1 MSYKSFL
8 QDDSYYKGSVHKND
22 TSIPTLR
29 VVNRCFEE
37 DTELDSYQRF
47 INMQPLS
54 LKTGLFGTVKLIND
68 RDANKKTKTVG
79 QHQKQERKNRF
90 QTGNYPSNK
99 NASASRELRA
109 LSEMK
114 LSKPSKTLYPNKNS
128 EDTKDPKKSGNLFQ
142 REDDSI
148 TAEKKNKVNE
158 EDMDQSILYQRNSF
172 EEDKKLE
179 NFYKNETKVDGGGL
193 IPSTSCEDSNEKKEF
208 LGKKTDRPF
217 FDSKKKD
224 KSQNK
229 NNSDNKLKDENKVN
243 KLLSGTSPT
252 CSPNINDS
260 IKDNKKV
267 LDKKTEEI
275 EEELNNFEK
284 QNKSN
289 KYTNIPLK
297 SPSLSF
303 NKKVNKFKAE
313 ESEKT
318 NFNGTQDTKNNK
330 NEANICL
337 DINIKFRRD
346 NSKISIRR
354 SFYNKYLN
362 DINIEIKND
371 ELKLDKFSNV
381 KEIDITN
388 LEILKKLKEKKWK
401 DIIKLTSEDN
411 KRKIDGIYKDKI
423 IEEEAIELLE
433 MPLIDYYN
441 KFLNEGLAT
450 FLDKKRDELVN
461 FIKNKKYGKIIDN
474 LKENNKNGDIIRKF
488 VRIKGL
494 NAEGKKQKEHVFSN
508 TKDNKIPKELKN
520 VKYCYY
526 NIKEKQKVNFENYA
540 NKIYGN
546 MSFDPTKDSKEVIE
560 DYIEKLRNLAN
571 SFFPK

>member
-1 MSYKSFL
+1 MSYISFL

-37 DTELDSYQRF
+37 DTELDRYQRF

-68 RDANKKTKTVG
+68 RDANKKTKTGG

-158 EDMDQSILYQRNSF
+158 EDMDQSILYQRNSL

-179 NFYKNETKVDGGGL
+179 NFYQNETKIDNNNL
-193 IPSTSCEDSNEKKEF
+193 IPSTSYEDSNEKKEF

-252 CSPNINDS
+252 CNLNINNS
-260 IKDNKKV
+260 IKDNKKA
-267 LDKKTEEI
+267 LDKNTEEI
-275 EEELNNFEK
+275 KELNDFEK
-284 QNKSN
+284 LN
-289 KYTNIPLK
+289 NI
-297 SPSLSF
+297 
-303 NKKVNKFKAE
+303 NKFKAE

-337 DINIKFRRD
+337 DIKIKFRRD

-354 SFYNKYLN
+354 FVYNKYLN
-362 DINIEIKND
+362 DINKKIKND

-411 KRKIDGIYKDKI
+411 KRKINGIYKDKI
-423 IEEEAIELLE
+423 IEEEAIKLLE

-441 KFLNEGLAT
+441 KFLNDESLDN
-450 FLDKKRDELVN
+450 FLKKKRNELVN

-474 LKENNKNGDIIRKF
+474 LKENNENGDIIRKF

-508 TKDNKIPKELKN
+508 AKDNKIPKELKN
-520 VKYCYY
+520 VNYCYY

>member
-1 MSYKSFL
+1 MSYISFL

-68 RDANKKTKTVG
+68 RDDNKKTKTVG

-114 LSKPSKTLYPNKNS
+114 LSKPTKTLYPNKNS

-158 EDMDQSILYQRNSF
+158 EDMDQSILYQRNSL

-179 NFYKNETKVDGGGL
+179 NFYQNETKIDNNNL
-193 IPSTSCEDSNEKKEF
+193 IPSTSYEDSNEKKEF

-252 CSPNINDS
+252 CSPNINNS
-260 IKDNKKV
+260 IKDNKKA
-267 LDKKTEEI
+267 LDKNTEEI
-275 EEELNNFEK
+275 KELNDFEK
-284 QNKSN
+284 LN
-289 KYTNIPLK
+289 NI
-297 SPSLSF
+297 
-303 NKKVNKFKAE
+303 NKFKAE

-337 DINIKFRRD
+337 DIKIKFRRD

-354 SFYNKYLN
+354 FVYNKYLN
-362 DINIEIKND
+362 DINKKIKND

-388 LEILKKLKEKKWK
+388 LEILNELKEKTWK

-411 KRKIDGIYKDKI
+411 KRKINGIYKDKI
-423 IEEEAIELLE
+423 IEEEAIKLLE
-433 MPLIDYYN
+433 MPFIDYYN

-508 TKDNKIPKELKN
+508 AKDNKIPKELKN
-520 VKYCYY
+520 VNYCYY
-526 NIKEKQKVNFENYA
+526 NIKEKQKENFQNYA
-540 NKIYGN
+540 KEKYKNL
-546 MSFDPTKDSKEVIE
+546 SFGPEDSKKAID
-560 DYIEKLRNLAN
+560 DYVEKLRNLAN
-571 SFFPK
+571 SFFPKLN

>member
-1 MSYKSFL
+1 MSYISFL
-8 QDDSYYKGSVHKND
+8 QDDSYYKGSIHKND

-68 RDANKKTKTVG
+68 RDDNKKTKTVG

-90 QTGNYPSNK
+90 RTGNYPSDK

-114 LSKPSKTLYPNKNS
+114 LSKPTKTLYPNKNS

-148 TAEKKNKVNE
+148 TAEKKNKVYE
-158 EDMDQSILYQRNSF
+158 EDTDQSILYQRNSF
-172 EEDKKLE
+172 EEDKKFE

-217 FDSKKKD
+217 FDSKEKD

-229 NNSDNKLKDENKVN
+229 NNSDNKLKDEKKVN

-252 CSPNINDS
+252 CSPNINNS
-260 IKDNKKV
+260 IKDNKKA
-267 LDKKTEEI
+267 LDKNTEEI
-275 EEELNNFEK
+275 KELNDFEK
-284 QNKSN
+284 LN
-289 KYTNIPLK
+289 NI
-297 SPSLSF
+297 
-303 NKKVNKFKAE
+303 NKFKAE

-337 DINIKFRRD
+337 EINIKFRRD
-346 NSKISIRR
+346 NSKISIMRF
-354 SFYNKYLN
+354 FYNKPLN

-388 LEILKKLKEKKWK
+388 LEILNKLKEKTWK

-411 KRKIDGIYKDKI
+411 KRKINDIYKDKI
-423 IEEEAIELLE
+423 IEEEAIKLLE
-433 MPLIDYYN
+433 MPFIDYYN

-461 FIKNKKYGKIIDN
+461 FIKNKKYGRIIDN

-494 NAEGKKQKEHVFSN
+494 NAEGKKQKENDFSN
-508 TKDNKIPKELKN
+508 AKDNKIPKELKN
-520 VKYCYY
+520 VNYCYY
-526 NIKEKQKVNFENYA
+526 NIKEKQKENFQNYA
-540 NKIYGN
+540 KEKYKNL
-546 MSFDPTKDSKEVIE
+546 SFGPEDSKKAID

-571 SFFPK
+571 SFFPKLN

>member
-8 QDDSYYKGSVHKND
+8 QDDSYYKGSIHKND

-68 RDANKKTKTVG
+68 RDDNKKTKTVG

-158 EDMDQSILYQRNSF
+158 EDMDQSILYQRNSL

-179 NFYKNETKVDGGGL
+179 NFYQNETKIDDNNL
-193 IPSTSCEDSNEKKEF
+193 IPSTSYEDSNEKKKF

-217 FDSKKKD
+217 FDTKKKD

-252 CSPNINDS
+252 CSPNINNS
-260 IKDNKKV
+260 IKDNKKA
-267 LDKKTEEI
+267 LDKNTEEI
-275 EEELNNFEK
+275 KELNDFEK
-284 QNKSN
+284 LN
-289 KYTNIPLK
+289 NI
-297 SPSLSF
+297 
-303 NKKVNKFKAE
+303 NKFKAE

-337 DINIKFRRD
+337 EINIKFRRD
-346 NSKISIRR
+346 NSKISIMRF
-354 SFYNKYLN
+354 FYNKPLN

-388 LEILKKLKEKKWK
+388 LEILNELKEKTWK

-411 KRKIDGIYKDKI
+411 KRKINGIYKDKI
-423 IEEEAIELLE
+423 IEEEAIKLLE
-433 MPLIDYYN
+433 MRLIDYYN
-441 KFLNEGLAT
+441 KFLNDESLDN
-450 FLDKKRDELVN
+450 FLKKKRNELVN

-508 TKDNKIPKELKN
+508 AKDNKIPKELKN
-520 VKYCYY
+520 VNYCYY
-526 NIKEKQKVNFENYA
+526 NIKEKQKENFENYA

-546 MSFDPTKDSKEVIE
+546 MSFDPTEDSKEVIE

>member
-1 MSYKSFL
+1 MSYISFL
-8 QDDSYYKGSVHKND
+8 QDDSYYKGSIHKND

-158 EDMDQSILYQRNSF
+158 EDMDQSILYQRNSL

-179 NFYKNETKVDGGGL
+179 NFYQNETKINDNNL
-193 IPSTSCEDSNEKKEF
+193 IPSTSYEDSNEKKEF

-229 NNSDNKLKDENKVN
+229 NNSDNKLKDENEVN
-243 KLLSGTSPT
+243 KLLSGTRPT
-252 CSPNINDS
+252 CNLNINNS
-260 IKDNKKV
+260 IKDNKKA
-267 LDKKTEEI
+267 LDKNTEEI
-275 EEELNNFEK
+275 KELNDFEK
-284 QNKSN
+284 LN
-289 KYTNIPLK
+289 NI
-297 SPSLSF
+297 
-303 NKKVNKFKAE
+303 NKFKAE

-346 NSKISIRR
+346 NSKISIMRF
-354 SFYNKYLN
+354 FYNKPLN
-362 DINIEIKND
+362 DINTEIKND

-388 LEILKKLKEKKWK
+388 LEILNKLKEKKWK

-423 IEEEAIELLE
+423 IEEEAIKLLE

-441 KFLNEGLAT
+441 KFLNDESLDN
-450 FLDKKRDELVN
+450 FLKKKRNELVN

-474 LKENNKNGDIIRKF
+474 LKENNENGDIIRKF

-494 NAEGKKQKEHVFSN
+494 NAEGNKQKKPVGSN
-508 TKDNKIPKELKN
+508 AKDNKIPKELKN

>member
-1 MSYKSFL
+1 MSYISFL
-8 QDDSYYKGSVHKND
+8 QDDSYYKGSIHKND

-114 LSKPSKTLYPNKNS
+114 LSKPTKTLYPNKNS

-158 EDMDQSILYQRNSF
+158 EDMDQSILYQRNSL

-179 NFYKNETKVDGGGL
+179 NFYQNETKIDDNNL
-193 IPSTSCEDSNEKKEF
+193 IPSTSYEDSNEKKEF

-217 FDSKKKD
+217 FDSKEKD

-252 CSPNINDS
+252 CSPNINNS
-260 IKDNKKV
+260 IKDNKKA
-267 LDKKTEEI
+267 LDKNTEEI
-275 EEELNNFEK
+275 KELNDFEK
-284 QNKSN
+284 LN
-289 KYTNIPLK
+289 NI
-297 SPSLSF
+297 
-303 NKKVNKFKAE
+303 NKFKAE

-337 DINIKFRRD
+337 DIKIKFRRD
-346 NSKISIRR
+346 NSKISIMRF
-354 SFYNKYLN
+354 FYNKPLN

-388 LEILKKLKEKKWK
+388 LEILNKLKEKTWK

-423 IEEEAIELLE
+423 IEEEAIKLLE

-441 KFLNEGLAT
+441 KFLNDESLDN
-450 FLDKKRDELVN
+450 FLKKKRNELVN

-474 LKENNKNGDIIRKF
+474 LKENNENGDIIRKF

-494 NAEGKKQKEHVFSN
+494 NAEGNKQKKPVGSN
-508 TKDNKIPKELKN
+508 AKDNKIPKELKN
-520 VKYCYY
+520 VNYCYY

>member
-1 MSYKSFL
+1 MSYISFL
-8 QDDSYYKGSVHKND
+8 QDDSYYKGSIHKND

-114 LSKPSKTLYPNKNS
+114 LSKPTKTLYPNKNS

-158 EDMDQSILYQRNSF
+158 EDMDQSILYQRNSL

-179 NFYKNETKVDGGGL
+179 NFYQNETKIDDNNL
-193 IPSTSCEDSNEKKEF
+193 IPSTSYEDSNEKKEF

-252 CSPNINDS
+252 CSPNINNS
-260 IKDNKKV
+260 IKDNKKA
-267 LDKKTEEI
+267 LDKNTEEI
-275 EEELNNFEK
+275 KELNDFEK
-284 QNKSN
+284 LN
-289 KYTNIPLK
+289 NI
-297 SPSLSF
+297 
-303 NKKVNKFKAE
+303 NKFKAE

-337 DINIKFRRD
+337 DIKIKFRRD

-354 SFYNKYLN
+354 FVYNKYLN
-362 DINIEIKND
+362 DINKKIKND

-411 KRKIDGIYKDKI
+411 KRKINGIYKDKI
-423 IEEEAIELLE
+423 IEEEAIKLLE
-433 MPLIDYYN
+433 MPFIDYYN

-474 LKENNKNGDIIRKF
+474 LKENNENGGVEEIRKF

-494 NAEGKKQKEHVFSN
+494 NVEGKKQKKTVGSN
-508 TKDNKIPKELKN
+508 AKDNKIPKELKN

-526 NIKEKQKVNFENYA
+526 NIKEKQKENFENYA

>member
-1 MSYKSFL
+1 MSYISFL
-8 QDDSYYKGSVHKND
+8 QDDSYYKGSIHKND

-114 LSKPSKTLYPNKNS
+114 LSKPTKTLYPNKNS

-158 EDMDQSILYQRNSF
+158 EDMDQSILYQRNSL

-179 NFYKNETKVDGGGL
+179 NFYQNETKVDGGGL

-217 FDSKKKD
+217 FDSKEKD

-252 CSPNINDS
+252 CSPNINNS
-260 IKDNKKV
+260 IKDNKKA
-267 LDKKTEEI
+267 LDKNTEEI
-275 EEELNNFEK
+275 KELNDFEK
-284 QNKSN
+284 LN
-289 KYTNIPLK
+289 NI
-297 SPSLSF
+297 
-303 NKKVNKFKAE
+303 NKFKAE

-337 DINIKFRRD
+337 DIDIKFRRD
-346 NSKISIRR
+346 NSKISIMRF
-354 SFYNKYLN
+354 FYNKPLN

-388 LEILKKLKEKKWK
+388 LEILKELKEKTWK

-411 KRKIDGIYKDKI
+411 KRKINGIYKDKI
-423 IEEEAIELLE
+423 IEEEAIKLLE
-433 MPLIDYYN
+433 MPFIDYYN

-494 NAEGKKQKEHVFSN
+494 NAEGNKQKELVGSN
-508 TKDNKIPKELKN
+508 AKDNKIPKELKN
-520 VKYCYY
+520 VKYYYY

>member
-1 MSYKSFL
+1 MSYISFL
-8 QDDSYYKGSVHKND
+8 QDDSYYKGSIHKND

-99 NASASRELRA
+99 NGSASRELRA

-114 LSKPSKTLYPNKNS
+114 LSKPTKTLYPNKNS

-158 EDMDQSILYQRNSF
+158 EDMDQSILYQRNSL

-179 NFYKNETKVDGGGL
+179 NFYQNETKIDDNNL
-193 IPSTSCEDSNEKKEF
+193 IPSTSYEDSNEKKKF

-217 FDSKKKD
+217 FDTKKKD

-252 CSPNINDS
+252 CSPNINNS
-260 IKDNKKV
+260 IKDNKKA
-267 LDKKTEEI
+267 LDKNTEEI
-275 EEELNNFEK
+275 KELNDFEK
-284 QNKSN
+284 LN
-289 KYTNIPLK
+289 NI
-297 SPSLSF
+297 
-303 NKKVNKFKAE
+303 NKFKEE
-313 ESEKT
+313 ESEKI

-337 DINIKFRRD
+337 DIKIKFRRD

-354 SFYNKYLN
+354 FVYNKHLN
-362 DINIEIKND
+362 DINKKIKND

-388 LEILKKLKEKKWK
+388 LEILNKLKEKKWK

-433 MPLIDYYN
+433 MRFIDYYN

-494 NAEGKKQKEHVFSN
+494 NAEGNKQKKPVGSN
-508 TKDNKIPKELKN
+508 AKDNKIPKELKN

-526 NIKEKQKVNFENYA
+526 NIKEKQKENFENYA

-546 MSFDPTKDSKEVIE
+546 MSFDPTEDSFEVIE

>member
-1 MSYKSFL
+1 MY
-8 QDDSYYKGSVHKND
+8 
-22 TSIPTLR
+22 
-29 VVNRCFEE
+29 
-37 DTELDSYQRF
+37 EL
-47 INMQPLS
+47 
-54 LKTGLFGTVKLIND
+54 
-68 RDANKKTKTVG
+68 
-79 QHQKQERKNRF
+79 
-90 QTGNYPSNK
+90 
-99 NASASRELRA
+99 
-109 LSEMK
+109 
-114 LSKPSKTLYPNKNS
+114 KP
-128 EDTKDPKKSGNLFQ
+128 
-142 REDDSI
+142 
-148 TAEKKNKVNE
+148 
-158 EDMDQSILYQRNSF
+158 F
-172 EEDKKLE
+172 EEDKKYDLYE
-179 NFYKNETKVDGGGL
+179 NYTKIDGDNL
-193 IPSTSCEDSNEKKEF
+193 TPSTSYENSNSKKEF

-217 FDSKKKD
+217 FDSKEKD

-275 EEELNNFEK
+275 EEELNIFEK
-284 QNKSN
+284 QNKSI

-337 DINIKFRRD
+337 DIKIKFRRD
-346 NSKISIRR
+346 NSKISIMRF
-354 SFYNKYLN
+354 FYNKPLN

-388 LEILKKLKEKKWK
+388 LEILNKLKEKTWK

-411 KRKIDGIYKDKI
+411 KRKINDIYKDKI
-423 IEEEAIELLE
+423 IEEEAIKLLE
-433 MPLIDYYN
+433 MPFIDYYN

-461 FIKNKKYGKIIDN
+461 FIKNKKYGRIIDN

-508 TKDNKIPKELKN
+508 AKDNKIPKELKN
-520 VKYCYY
+520 VNYCYY
-526 NIKEKQKVNFENYA
+526 NIKEKQKENFQNYA
-540 NKIYGN
+540 KEKYKNL
-546 MSFDPTKDSKEVIE
+546 SFGPEDSKKAID

-571 SFFPK
+571 SFFPKLN

>member
-1 MSYKSFL
+1 MSYISFL

-114 LSKPSKTLYPNKNS
+114 LSKPTKTLYPNKNS

-158 EDMDQSILYQRNSF
+158 EDMDQSILYQRNSL

-179 NFYKNETKVDGGGL
+179 NFYQNETKIDNNNL
-193 IPSTSCEDSNEKKEF
+193 IPSTSYEDSNEKKEF

-252 CSPNINDS
+252 CSPNINNS
-260 IKDNKKV
+260 IKDNKKA
-267 LDKKTEEI
+267 LDKNTEEI
-275 EEELNNFEK
+275 KELNDFEK
-284 QNKSN
+284 LN
-289 KYTNIPLK
+289 NI
-297 SPSLSF
+297 
-303 NKKVNKFKAE
+303 NKFKAE

-337 DINIKFRRD
+337 DIKIKFRRD

-354 SFYNKYLN
+354 FVYNKYLN
-362 DINIEIKND
+362 DINKKIKND

-388 LEILKKLKEKKWK
+388 LEILNKLKEKTWK

-441 KFLNEGLAT
+441 KFLNDESLDN
-450 FLDKKRDELVN
+450 FLKKKRNELVN

-508 TKDNKIPKELKN
+508 AKDNKIPKELKN
-520 VKYCYY
+520 VNYCYY
-526 NIKEKQKVNFENYA
+526 NIKEKQKENFQNYA
-540 NKIYGN
+540 KEKYKNL
-546 MSFDPTKDSKEVIE
+546 SFGPEDSKKAID
-560 DYIEKLRNLAN
+560 DYVEKLRNLAN

>member
-1 MSYKSFL
+1 MSYISFL

-114 LSKPSKTLYPNKNS
+114 LSKPTKTLYPNKNS

-158 EDMDQSILYQRNSF
+158 EDMDQSILYQRNSL

-179 NFYKNETKVDGGGL
+179 NFYQNETKIDNNNL
-193 IPSTSCEDSNEKKEF
+193 IPSTSYEDSNEKKEF

-252 CSPNINDS
+252 CSPNINNS
-260 IKDNKKV
+260 IKDNKKA
-267 LDKKTEEI
+267 LDKNTEEI
-275 EEELNNFEK
+275 KELNDFEK
-284 QNKSN
+284 LN
-289 KYTNIPLK
+289 NI
-297 SPSLSF
+297 
-303 NKKVNKFKAE
+303 NKFKAE

-337 DINIKFRRD
+337 DIKIKFRRD

-354 SFYNKYLN
+354 FVYNKYLN
-362 DINIEIKND
+362 DINKKIKND

-388 LEILKKLKEKKWK
+388 LEILNELKEKTWK

-411 KRKIDGIYKDKI
+411 KIKINGIYKDKI
-423 IEEEAIELLE
+423 IEEEAIKLLE
-433 MPLIDYYN
+433 MPFIDYYN

-508 TKDNKIPKELKN
+508 AKDNKIPKELKN
-520 VKYCYY
+520 VNYCYY
-526 NIKEKQKVNFENYA
+526 NIKEKQKENFQNYA
-540 NKIYGN
+540 KEKYKNL
-546 MSFDPTKDSKEVIE
+546 SFGPEDSKKAID

>member
-1 MSYKSFL
+1 MSYISFL

-37 DTELDSYQRF
+37 DTELDRYQRF

-158 EDMDQSILYQRNSF
+158 EDMDQSILYQRNSL

-179 NFYKNETKVDGGGL
+179 NFYQNETKIDNNNL
-193 IPSTSCEDSNEKKEF
+193 IPSTSYEDSNEKKEF

-252 CSPNINDS
+252 CNLNINNS
-260 IKDNKKV
+260 IKDNKKA
-267 LDKKTEEI
+267 LDKNTEEI
-275 EEELNNFEK
+275 KELNDFEK
-284 QNKSN
+284 LN
-289 KYTNIPLK
+289 NI
-297 SPSLSF
+297 
-303 NKKVNKFKAE
+303 NKFKAE
-313 ESEKT
+313 ESEKI

-337 DINIKFRRD
+337 DIKIKFRRD

-354 SFYNKYLN
+354 FVYNKYLN
-362 DINIEIKND
+362 DINKKIKND

-411 KRKIDGIYKDKI
+411 KRKINGIYKDKI
-423 IEEEAIELLE
+423 IEEEAIKLLE

-441 KFLNEGLAT
+441 KFLNDESLDN
-450 FLDKKRDELVN
+450 FLKKKRNELVN

-474 LKENNKNGDIIRKF
+474 LKENNENGDIIRKF

-494 NAEGKKQKEHVFSN
+494 NAEGNKQKKPVGSN
-508 TKDNKIPKELKN
+508 AKDNKIPKELKN
-520 VKYCYY
+520 VKYYYY

>member
-1 MSYKSFL
+1 MSYISFL
-8 QDDSYYKGSVHKND
+8 QDDSYYKGSVHNND

-114 LSKPSKTLYPNKNS
+114 LSKPTKTLYPNKNS

-158 EDMDQSILYQRNSF
+158 EDMDQSILYQRNSL

-179 NFYKNETKVDGGGL
+179 NFYQNETKIDNNNL
-193 IPSTSCEDSNEKKEF
+193 IPSTSYEDSNEKKEF

-252 CSPNINDS
+252 CSPNINNS
-260 IKDNKKV
+260 IKDNKKA
-267 LDKKTEEI
+267 LDKNTEEI
-275 EEELNNFEK
+275 KELNDFEK
-284 QNKSN
+284 LN
-289 KYTNIPLK
+289 NI
-297 SPSLSF
+297 
-303 NKKVNKFKAE
+303 NKFKAE

-337 DINIKFRRD
+337 DIKIKFRRD
-346 NSKISIRR
+346 NSKISIMRF
-354 SFYNKYLN
+354 FYNKPLN

-371 ELKLDKFSNV
+371 ELKLDNFSNV

-388 LEILKKLKEKKWK
+388 LEILNELKEKTWK

-411 KRKIDGIYKDKI
+411 KRKINGIYKDKI
-423 IEEEAIELLE
+423 IEEEAIKLLE

-441 KFLNEGLAT
+441 KFLNDESLDN
-450 FLDKKRDELVN
+450 FLKKKRNELVN

-494 NAEGKKQKEHVFSN
+494 NAEGNEQKKLVGSN
-508 TKDNKIPKELKN
+508 AKDNKIPKELKN
-520 VKYCYY
+520 VKYYYY
-526 NIKEKQKVNFENYA
+526 NIKEKQKVNFENYD

>member
-1 MSYKSFL
+1 MSYISFL

-68 RDANKKTKTVG
+68 RDDNKKTKTVG

-114 LSKPSKTLYPNKNS
+114 LSKPTKTLYPNKNS

-142 REDDSI
+142 KEDDSI

-158 EDMDQSILYQRNSF
+158 EDMDQSILYQRNSL

-179 NFYKNETKVDGGGL
+179 NFYQNETKIDDNNL
-193 IPSTSCEDSNEKKEF
+193 IPSTSYEDSNEKKEF

-217 FDSKKKD
+217 FDSKEKD

-252 CSPNINDS
+252 CSPNINNS
-260 IKDNKKV
+260 IKDNKKA
-267 LDKKTEEI
+267 LDKNTEEI
-275 EEELNNFEK
+275 KELNDFEK
-284 QNKSN
+284 LN
-289 KYTNIPLK
+289 NI
-297 SPSLSF
+297 
-303 NKKVNKFKAE
+303 NKFKAE

-337 DINIKFRRD
+337 DIKIKFRRD
-346 NSKISIRR
+346 NSKISIMRF
-354 SFYNKYLN
+354 FYNKPLN
-362 DINIEIKND
+362 DINTETKND
-371 ELKLDKFSNV
+371 ELKLDNFSNV

-388 LEILKKLKEKKWK
+388 LEILNELKEKTWK

-411 KRKIDGIYKDKI
+411 KRKINGIYKDKI
-423 IEEEAIELLE
+423 IEEEAIKLLE

-508 TKDNKIPKELKN
+508 AKDNKIPKELKN
-520 VKYCYY
+520 VNYCYY
-526 NIKEKQKVNFENYA
+526 NIKEKQKENFQNYA
-540 NKIYGN
+540 KEKYKNL
-546 MSFDPTKDSKEVIE
+546 SFGPEDSKKAID
-560 DYIEKLRNLAN
+560 DYVEKLRNLAN

>member
-1 MSYKSFL
+1 MSYISFL
-8 QDDSYYKGSVHKND
+8 QDDSYYKGSIHKND

-68 RDANKKTKTVG
+68 RDDNKKTKTVG

-114 LSKPSKTLYPNKNS
+114 LSKPTKTLYPNKNS

-158 EDMDQSILYQRNSF
+158 EDMDQSILYQRNSL

-179 NFYKNETKVDGGGL
+179 NFYQNETKIDDNNL
-193 IPSTSCEDSNEKKEF
+193 IPSTSYEDSNEKKKF

-217 FDSKKKD
+217 FDTKKKD

-252 CSPNINDS
+252 CSPNINNS
-260 IKDNKKV
+260 IKDNKKA
-267 LDKKTEEI
+267 LDKNTEEI
-275 EEELNNFEK
+275 KELNDFEK
-284 QNKSN
+284 LN
-289 KYTNIPLK
+289 NI
-297 SPSLSF
+297 
-303 NKKVNKFKAE
+303 NKFKAE

-337 DINIKFRRD
+337 EINIKFRRD
-346 NSKISIRR
+346 NSKISIMRF
-354 SFYNKYLN
+354 FYNKPLN

-388 LEILKKLKEKKWK
+388 LEILNELKEKTWK

-411 KRKIDGIYKDKI
+411 KRKINGIYKDKI
-423 IEEEAIELLE
+423 IEEEAIKLLE

-508 TKDNKIPKELKN
+508 AKDNKIPKELKN
-520 VKYCYY
+520 VNYCYY
-526 NIKEKQKVNFENYA
+526 NIKEKQKENFENYA

-546 MSFDPTKDSKEVIE
+546 MSFDPTEDSKEVIE

>member
-1 MSYKSFL
+1 MSYISFL
-8 QDDSYYKGSVHKND
+8 QDDSYYKGSIHKND

-114 LSKPSKTLYPNKNS
+114 LSKPTKTLYPNKNS

-158 EDMDQSILYQRNSF
+158 EDMDQSILYQRNSL

-179 NFYKNETKVDGGGL
+179 NFYQNETKIDNNNL
-193 IPSTSCEDSNEKKEF
+193 IPSTSYEDSNEKKEF

-217 FDSKKKD
+217 FDTKKKD

-252 CSPNINDS
+252 
-260 IKDNKKV
+260 
-267 LDKKTEEI
+267 
-275 EEELNNFEK
+275 
-284 QNKSN
+284 
-289 KYTNIPLK
+289 
-297 SPSLSF
+297 
-303 NKKVNKFKAE
+303 
-313 ESEKT
+313 
-318 NFNGTQDTKNNK
+318 KNNK

-337 DINIKFRRD
+337 DIKIKFRRD

-354 SFYNKYLN
+354 FVYNKYLN
-362 DINIEIKND
+362 DINKKIKND

-411 KRKIDGIYKDKI
+411 KRKINGIYKDKI
-423 IEEEAIELLE
+423 IEEEAIKLLE

-441 KFLNEGLAT
+441 KFLNDESLDN
-450 FLDKKRDELVN
+450 FLKKKRNELVN

-474 LKENNKNGDIIRKF
+474 LKENNENGDIIRKF

-494 NAEGKKQKEHVFSN
+494 NAEGNKQKKPVGSN
-508 TKDNKIPKELKN
+508 AKDNKIPKELKN
-520 VKYCYY
+520 VKCCYY
-526 NIKEKQKVNFENYA
+526 NIKEKQKENFENYA

>member
-1 MSYKSFL
+1 MSYISFL

-114 LSKPSKTLYPNKNS
+114 LSKPTKTLYPNKNS

-158 EDMDQSILYQRNSF
+158 EDMDQSILYQRNSL

-179 NFYKNETKVDGGGL
+179 NFYQNETKIDNNNL
-193 IPSTSCEDSNEKKEF
+193 IPSTSYEDSNEKKEF

-252 CSPNINDS
+252 CSPNINNS
-260 IKDNKKV
+260 IKDNKKA
-267 LDKKTEEI
+267 LDKNTEEI
-275 EEELNNFEK
+275 KELNDFEK
-284 QNKSN
+284 LN
-289 KYTNIPLK
+289 NI
-297 SPSLSF
+297 
-303 NKKVNKFKAE
+303 NKFKAE

-337 DINIKFRRD
+337 DIKIKFRRD

-354 SFYNKYLN
+354 FVYNKYLN
-362 DINIEIKND
+362 DINKKIKND

-388 LEILKKLKEKKWK
+388 LEILNKLKEKTWK

-411 KRKIDGIYKDKI
+411 KIKINGIYKDKI
-423 IEEEAIELLE
+423 IEEEVIKLLE
-433 MPLIDYYN
+433 MPFIDYYN

-508 TKDNKIPKELKN
+508 AKDNKIPKELKN

-526 NIKEKQKVNFENYA
+526 NIKEKQKENFENYA

>member
-1 MSYKSFL
+1 MSYISFL

-68 RDANKKTKTVG
+68 RDDNKKTKTVG

-114 LSKPSKTLYPNKNS
+114 LSKPTKTLYPNKNS

-158 EDMDQSILYQRNSF
+158 EDMDQSILYQRNSL

-179 NFYKNETKVDGGGL
+179 NFYQNETKIDNNNL
-193 IPSTSCEDSNEKKEF
+193 IPSTSYEDSNEKKEF

-252 CSPNINDS
+252 CSPNINNS
-260 IKDNKKV
+260 IKDNKKA
-267 LDKKTEEI
+267 LDKNTEEI
-275 EEELNNFEK
+275 KELNDFEK
-284 QNKSN
+284 LN
-289 KYTNIPLK
+289 NI
-297 SPSLSF
+297 
-303 NKKVNKFKAE
+303 NKFKAE

-337 DINIKFRRD
+337 DIKIKFRRD
-346 NSKISIRR
+346 NSKISIMRF
-354 SFYNKYLN
+354 FYNKPLN

-371 ELKLDKFSNV
+371 ELKLDNFSNV

-388 LEILKKLKEKKWK
+388 LEILNELKEKTWK

-411 KRKIDGIYKDKI
+411 KRKINGIYKDKI
-423 IEEEAIELLE
+423 IEEEVIKLLE
-433 MPLIDYYN
+433 MPFIDYYN

-508 TKDNKIPKELKN
+508 AKDNKIPKELKN
-520 VKYCYY
+520 VNYCYY
-526 NIKEKQKVNFENYA
+526 NIKEKQKENFQNYA
-540 NKIYGN
+540 KEKYKNL
-546 MSFDPTKDSKEVIE
+546 SFGPEDSKKAID
-560 DYIEKLRNLAN
+560 DYVEKLRNLAN
-571 SFFPK
+571 SFFPKLN

>member
-1 MSYKSFL
+1 MSYISFL

-29 VVNRCFEE
+29 VVNLCFEE

-68 RDANKKTKTVG
+68 RDDNKKTKTVG

-109 LSEMK
+109 LSEVK

-158 EDMDQSILYQRNSF
+158 EDMDQSILYQRNSL

-179 NFYKNETKVDGGGL
+179 NFYQNETKIDDNNL
-193 IPSTSCEDSNEKKEF
+193 IPSTSYEDSNEKKEF

-252 CSPNINDS
+252 CSPNINNS
-260 IKDNKKV
+260 IKDNKKA
-267 LDKKTEEI
+267 LDKNTEEI
-275 EEELNNFEK
+275 KELNDFEK
-284 QNKSN
+284 LN
-289 KYTNIPLK
+289 NI
-297 SPSLSF
+297 
-303 NKKVNKFKAE
+303 NKFKAE

-346 NSKISIRR
+346 NSKISIMRF
-354 SFYNKYLN
+354 FYNKPLN
-362 DINIEIKND
+362 DINTEIKND

-411 KRKIDGIYKDKI
+411 KRKINGIYKDKI
-423 IEEEAIELLE
+423 IEEEAIKLLE
-433 MPLIDYYN
+433 MPFIDYYN

-508 TKDNKIPKELKN
+508 AKDNKIPKELKN
-520 VKYCYY
+520 VKYYYY

>member
-1 MSYKSFL
+1 MSYISFL
-8 QDDSYYKGSVHKND
+8 QDDSYYKGSIHKND

-158 EDMDQSILYQRNSF
+158 EDMDQSILYQRNSL

-179 NFYKNETKVDGGGL
+179 NFYQNETKINDNNL
-193 IPSTSCEDSNEKKEF
+193 IPSTSYEDSNEKKEF

-229 NNSDNKLKDENKVN
+229 NNSDNKLKDENEVN
-243 KLLSGTSPT
+243 KLLSGTRPT
-252 CSPNINDS
+252 CNLNINNS
-260 IKDNKKV
+260 IKDNKKA
-267 LDKKTEEI
+267 LDKNTEEI
-275 EEELNNFEK
+275 KELNDFEK
-284 QNKSN
+284 LN
-289 KYTNIPLK
+289 NI
-297 SPSLSF
+297 
-303 NKKVNKFKAE
+303 NKFKAE

-346 NSKISIRR
+346 NSKISIMRF
-354 SFYNKYLN
+354 FYNKPLN
-362 DINIEIKND
+362 DINTEIKND

-388 LEILKKLKEKKWK
+388 LEILNELKEKKWK

-423 IEEEAIELLE
+423 IEEEAIKLLE

-441 KFLNEGLAT
+441 KFLNDESLDN
-450 FLDKKRDELVN
+450 FLKKKRNELVN

-474 LKENNKNGDIIRKF
+474 LKENNENGDIIRKF

-494 NAEGKKQKEHVFSN
+494 NAEGNKQKKPVGSN
-508 TKDNKIPKELKN
+508 AKDNKIPKELKN

>member
-1 MSYKSFL
+1 MSYISFL

-158 EDMDQSILYQRNSF
+158 EDMDQSILYQRNSL

-179 NFYKNETKVDGGGL
+179 NFYQNETKIDDNNL
-193 IPSTSCEDSNEKKEF
+193 IPSTSYEDSNEKKEF

-252 CSPNINDS
+252 CSPNINNS
-260 IKDNKKV
+260 IKDNKKA
-267 LDKKTEEI
+267 LDKNTEEI
-275 EEELNNFEK
+275 KELNDFEK
-284 QNKSN
+284 LN
-289 KYTNIPLK
+289 NI
-297 SPSLSF
+297 
-303 NKKVNKFKAE
+303 NKFKAE
-313 ESEKT
+313 ESEKI

-337 DINIKFRRD
+337 DIKIKFRRD

-354 SFYNKYLN
+354 FVYNKYLN
-362 DINIEIKND
+362 DINKKIKND

-388 LEILKKLKEKKWK
+388 LEILNKLKEKTWK

-411 KRKIDGIYKDKI
+411 KRKINGIYKDKI
-423 IEEEAIELLE
+423 IEEEAIKLLE
-433 MPLIDYYN
+433 MPFIDYYN

-474 LKENNKNGDIIRKF
+474 LKENNENGDIIRKF

-494 NAEGKKQKEHVFSN
+494 NAEGNKQKKPVGSN
-508 TKDNKIPKELKN
+508 AKDNKIPKELKN

-526 NIKEKQKVNFENYA
+526 NIKEKQKENFENYA

>member
-1 MSYKSFL
+1 MSYISFL
-8 QDDSYYKGSVHKND
+8 QDDSYYKGSIHKND

-114 LSKPSKTLYPNKNS
+114 LSKPTKTLYPNKNS

-158 EDMDQSILYQRNSF
+158 EDMDQSILYQRNSL

-179 NFYKNETKVDGGGL
+179 NFYQNETKIDDNNL
-193 IPSTSCEDSNEKKEF
+193 IPSTSYEDSNEKKKF

-252 CSPNINDS
+252 CSPNINNS
-260 IKDNKKV
+260 IKDNKKA
-267 LDKKTEEI
+267 LDKNTEEI
-275 EEELNNFEK
+275 KELNDFEK
-284 QNKSN
+284 LN
-289 KYTNIPLK
+289 NI
-297 SPSLSF
+297 
-303 NKKVNKFKAE
+303 NKFKAE
-313 ESEKT
+313 ESEKI

-337 DINIKFRRD
+337 DIDIKFRRD
-346 NSKISIRR
+346 NSKISIMRF
-354 SFYNKYLN
+354 FYNKPLN
-362 DINIEIKND
+362 DINTEIKND

-388 LEILKKLKEKKWK
+388 LEILNKLKEKTWK

-411 KRKIDGIYKDKI
+411 KIKINGIYKDKI
-423 IEEEAIELLE
+423 IEEEAIKLLE

-441 KFLNEGLAT
+441 KFLNDESLDN
-450 FLDKKRDELVN
+450 FLKKKRNELVN

-494 NAEGKKQKEHVFSN
+494 NAEGNKQKKPVGSN
-508 TKDNKIPKELKN
+508 AKDNKIPKELKN
-520 VKYCYY
+520 VKYYYY

>member
-1 MSYKSFL
+1 MSYISFL
-8 QDDSYYKGSVHKND
+8 QDDSYYKGSIHKND

-114 LSKPSKTLYPNKNS
+114 LSKPTKTLYPNKNS

-158 EDMDQSILYQRNSF
+158 EDMDQSILYQRNSL

-179 NFYKNETKVDGGGL
+179 NFYQNETKIDDNNL
-193 IPSTSCEDSNEKKEF
+193 IPSTSYEDSNEKKKF

-217 FDSKKKD
+217 FDTKKKD

-252 CSPNINDS
+252 CSPNINNS
-260 IKDNKKV
+260 IKDNKKA
-267 LDKKTEEI
+267 LDKNTEEI
-275 EEELNNFEK
+275 KELNDFEK
-284 QNKSN
+284 LN
-289 KYTNIPLK
+289 NI
-297 SPSLSF
+297 
-303 NKKVNKFKAE
+303 NKFKAE
-313 ESEKT
+313 ESEKI

-337 DINIKFRRD
+337 DIKIKFRRD

-354 SFYNKYLN
+354 FVYNKYLN
-362 DINIEIKND
+362 DINKKIKND

-411 KRKIDGIYKDKI
+411 KRKINGIYKDKI
-423 IEEEAIELLE
+423 IEEEAIKLLE
-433 MPLIDYYN
+433 MPFIDYYN

-494 NAEGKKQKEHVFSN
+494 NAEGNKQKKPVGSN
-508 TKDNKIPKELKN
+508 AKDNKIPKELKN
-520 VKYCYY
+520 VKYYYY

>member
-1 MSYKSFL
+1 MSYRSFL
-8 QDDSYYKGSVHKND
+8 QDDSYYKGSIHKND
-22 TSIPTLR
+22 KSIPTLR

-54 LKTGLFGTVKLIND
+54 LKTGPFGTVKLIND

-79 QHQKQERKNRF
+79 QHQKRERKNRF

-109 LSEMK
+109 LSEVK

-148 TAEKKNKVNE
+148 TAEKKNKVYE
-158 EDMDQSILYQRNSF
+158 EDTDQSILYQRNSF

-217 FDSKKKD
+217 FDSKEKD

-260 IKDNKKV
+260 IKDKKKV

-275 EEELNNFEK
+275 EEELNIFEK
-284 QNKSN
+284 QNKSI
-289 KYTNIPLK
+289 KY
-297 SPSLSF
+297 
-303 NKKVNKFKAE
+303 
-313 ESEKT
+313 
-318 NFNGTQDTKNNK
+318 
-330 NEANICL
+330 
-337 DINIKFRRD
+337 NIKFRRD

-354 SFYNKYLN
+354 FVYNKYLN
-362 DINIEIKND
+362 DINKKIKND

-388 LEILKKLKEKKWK
+388 LEILNKLKEKKWK

-494 NAEGKKQKEHVFSN
+494 NAEGNKQKKLVGSN
-508 TKDNKIPKELKN
+508 AKDNKIPKELKN
-520 VKYCYY
+520 VNCCYY
-526 NIKEKQKVNFENYA
+526 NVKEKQKENFENYA

-546 MSFDPTKDSKEVIE
+546 MSFDPTEDSFEVIE

>member
-1 MSYKSFL
+1 MSYISFL

-68 RDANKKTKTVG
+68 RDDNKKTKTVG

-114 LSKPSKTLYPNKNS
+114 LSKPTKTLYPNKNS

-158 EDMDQSILYQRNSF
+158 EDMDQSILYQRNSL

-179 NFYKNETKVDGGGL
+179 NFYQNETKIDDNNL
-193 IPSTSCEDSNEKKEF
+193 IPSTSYEDSNEKKKF

-217 FDSKKKD
+217 FDTKKKD

-252 CSPNINDS
+252 CSPNINNS
-260 IKDNKKV
+260 IKDNKKA
-267 LDKKTEEI
+267 LDKNTEEI
-275 EEELNNFEK
+275 KELNDFEK
-284 QNKSN
+284 LN
-289 KYTNIPLK
+289 NI
-297 SPSLSF
+297 
-303 NKKVNKFKAE
+303 NKFKAE

-337 DINIKFRRD
+337 DIKIKFRRD
-346 NSKISIRR
+346 NSKISIMRF
-354 SFYNKYLN
+354 FYNKPLN

-371 ELKLDKFSNV
+371 ELKLDNFSNV

-388 LEILKKLKEKKWK
+388 LEILNELKEKTWK

-411 KRKIDGIYKDKI
+411 KRKINGIYKDKI
-423 IEEEAIELLE
+423 IEEEAIKLLE
-433 MPLIDYYN
+433 MPFIDYYN

-508 TKDNKIPKELKN
+508 AKDNKIPKELKN
-520 VKYCYY
+520 VNYCYY
-526 NIKEKQKVNFENYA
+526 NIKEKQKENFQNYA
-540 NKIYGN
+540 KEKYKNL
-546 MSFDPTKDSKEVIE
+546 SFGPEDSKKAID
-560 DYIEKLRNLAN
+560 DYVEKLRNLAN
-571 SFFPK
+571 SFFPKLN

>member
-1 MSYKSFL
+1 MSYISFL
-8 QDDSYYKGSVHKND
+8 QDDSYYKGSIHKND

-109 LSEMK
+109 FSEMK
-114 LSKPSKTLYPNKNS
+114 LSKPTKTLYPNKNS

-158 EDMDQSILYQRNSF
+158 EDMDQSILYQRNSL

-179 NFYKNETKVDGGGL
+179 NFYQNETKIDDNNL
-193 IPSTSCEDSNEKKEF
+193 IPSTSYEDSNEKKEF

-252 CSPNINDS
+252 CSPNINNS
-260 IKDNKKV
+260 IKDNKKA
-267 LDKKTEEI
+267 LDKNTEEI
-275 EEELNNFEK
+275 KELNDFEK
-284 QNKSN
+284 LN
-289 KYTNIPLK
+289 NI
-297 SPSLSF
+297 
-303 NKKVNKFKAE
+303 NKFKAE
-313 ESEKT
+313 ESEKI

-337 DINIKFRRD
+337 DIKIKFRRD

-354 SFYNKYLN
+354 FVYNKYLN
-362 DINIEIKND
+362 DINKKIKND

-388 LEILKKLKEKKWK
+388 LEILNELKEKTWK

-411 KRKIDGIYKDKI
+411 KRKINGIYKDKI
-423 IEEEAIELLE
+423 IEEEAIKLLE

-441 KFLNEGLAT
+441 KFLNDESLDN
-450 FLDKKRDELVN
+450 FLKKKRNELVN

-474 LKENNKNGDIIRKF
+474 LKENNENGDIIRKF

-494 NAEGKKQKEHVFSN
+494 NAEGNKQKKPVGSN
-508 TKDNKIPKELKN
+508 AKDNKIPKELKN

-526 NIKEKQKVNFENYA
+526 NIKEKQKENFENYA

>member
-1 MSYKSFL
+1 M
-8 QDDSYYKGSVHKND
+8 
-22 TSIPTLR
+22 
-29 VVNRCFEE
+29 
-37 DTELDSYQRF
+37 
-47 INMQPLS
+47 
-54 LKTGLFGTVKLIND
+54 
-68 RDANKKTKTVG
+68 
-79 QHQKQERKNRF
+79 
-90 QTGNYPSNK
+90 
-99 NASASRELRA
+99 
-109 LSEMK
+109 
-114 LSKPSKTLYPNKNS
+114 
-128 EDTKDPKKSGNLFQ
+128 
-142 REDDSI
+142 
-148 TAEKKNKVNE
+148 
-158 EDMDQSILYQRNSF
+158 YQRNSF

-217 FDSKKKD
+217 FDSKEKD

-275 EEELNNFEK
+275 EEELNIFEK
-284 QNKSN
+284 QNKSI

-346 NSKISIRR
+346 NSKISIMRF
-354 SFYNKYLN
+354 FYNKFLN

-411 KRKIDGIYKDKI
+411 KRKINGIYKDKI
-423 IEEEAIELLE
+423 IEEEAIKLLE

-441 KFLNEGLAT
+441 KFLNDESLDN
-450 FLDKKRDELVN
+450 FLKKKRNELVN

-474 LKENNKNGDIIRKF
+474 LKENNENGDIIRKF

-494 NAEGKKQKEHVFSN
+494 NAEGNKQKKPVGSN
-508 TKDNKIPKELKN
+508 AKDNKIPKELKN
-520 VKYCYY
+520 VKYYYY